1 MDLTQLSEEELQQLA
16 NIGNFAA
23 MSELASRR
31 SADNT
36 MGDMS
41 AIERENLREA
51 IKRNLVTDTQG
62 DIQTFDIEKDGDDD
76 LMEYSDSELMESDT
90 TSQRNPLLDLLT
102 QGGTKLLDFIGS
114 GGIIGNTLS
123 SLGDV
128 GQMIFNPK
136 ESKYYRGVSDQ
147 DLAGFGG
154 TLFGKT
160 AEELNRMN
168 ALGGYYS
175 DPMRE
180 MRSRSNRISNMLQRG
195 AAGKGYSQASLDN
208 LLGQFGFKDID
219 TQGMMDSIQESSQTG
234 YGGLGSAQAA
244 ATAAA
249 MGGRDYSRSPG
260 AMAGDM
266 EYDEE

>member
-114 GGIIGNTLS
+114 GGIIGNSLS

-128 GQMIFNPK
+128 GQVIFNPK
-136 ESKYYRGVSDQ
+136 E
-147 DLAGFGG
+147 
-154 TLFGKT
+154 
-160 AEELNRMN
+160 
-168 ALGGYYS
+168 
-175 DPMRE
+175 
-180 MRSRSNRISNMLQRG
+180 
-195 AAGKGYSQASLDN
+195 
-208 LLGQFGFKDID
+208 
-219 TQGMMDSIQESSQTG
+219 
-234 YGGLGSAQAA
+234 
-244 ATAAA
+244 
-249 MGGRDYSRSPG
+249 
-260 AMAGDM
+260 
-266 EYDEE
+266 